1 MDKEQ
6 NILETQ
12 LVLGKKVLEIVLD
25 LLEDKTKNVSVLPFK
40 INDYGFTL
48 ILEKEVEE

>member
-25 LLEDKTKNVSVLPFK
+25 LLEDKTNTAAILPFK

-48 ILEKEVEE
+48 TLEKEVKD